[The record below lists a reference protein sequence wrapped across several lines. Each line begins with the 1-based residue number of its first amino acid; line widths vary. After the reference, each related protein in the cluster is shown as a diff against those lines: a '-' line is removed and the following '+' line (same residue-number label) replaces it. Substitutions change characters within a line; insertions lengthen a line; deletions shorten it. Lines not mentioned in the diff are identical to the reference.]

1 VESRA
6 ALPSEGWSGAI
17 LYRAGPALA
26 GIAALIAVLAA
37 ALVPV
42 GAWRPAVAMPLLLV
56 GLLAIAVLL
65 PRVPTRPVP
74 VWTALTS
81 LAVAVGHGCWAAATH
96 AEHLVLRR
104 DAGSY
109 ALYAQWIATRHGLP
123 IDPQAGLFGGAA
135 AVADPAFTFG
145 SPAYYQVADA
155 AGGVEVVPQFLLG
168 APALYSIGYWLD
180 GWSGL
185 LVAPAVV
192 SAAALLAVAGLTAR
206 LTGPRAAPLAIAVLA
221 LTQPVLHAARST
233 YSEPA
238 ALLLVAAAAA
248 LLVDA
253 CSGTAP
259 NRTRALAAAAGAGF
273 GLAGLVRVDALREVL
288 LLAPVAAVLAL
299 RGPAGGRQSA
309 ARPLLVGAGLATL
322 LAAVP
327 ALGLSRPY
335 LTDIAGSLLPL
346 VVLGVLLAVGSLL
359 AVRLGTRSS
368 RPPRNLGSDPRVR
381 GVGGDHGW
389 GAPAVWLPKVWA
401 PAVWLPAGLLLA
413 VSVLA
418 SRPLWQVVRQ
428 SPRDPGSRVV
438 AGLQRL
444 QGLPIDGGRTYAEH
458 SVGWLSWYVGPV
470 TLLAAVGTLAVLA
483 RRAGR
488 WWSSGSSVVPA
499 WLPPTVIGVGS
510 AVLTLYR
517 PGITPDH
524 PWADRR
530 LVPVLLPVVVL
541 AAVAGLARVTALAR
555 ARWSAG
561 LFAAVPAVGV
571 VALLVP
577 AWLGTAGVATA
588 RTEQGQLAAAR
599 AVCAR
604 LGSGDVV
611 VGLDTRARNEWPQL
625 IRGLCGRPAASFAG
639 PPDQLPAAVPR
650 VLARIRA
657 AGGRPV
663 LIAANSPAALTDL
676 GLTAVPVV
684 ALDSAE
690 DQRYLTRRPDGVQRL
705 DVDLWLARP

>member
-1 VESRA
+1 MESRA
-6 ALPSEGWSGAI
+6 ALPFERWSGAI
-17 LYRAGPALA
+17 LYRAGPGLA
-26 GIAALIAVLAA
+26 GAAALTAVLAA

-42 GAWRPAVAMPLLLV
+42 GAWRPEVAAPLLLI
-56 GLLAIAVLL
+56 GLAAIAVLL

-74 VWTALTS
+74 VWTALAS
-81 LAVAVGHGCWAAATH
+81 LAVAVGHGWWAAATH

-135 AVADPAFTFG
+135 AVADPAFTFA

-168 APALYSIGYWLD
+168 APALYSVGYWLD

-206 LTGPRAAPLAIAVLA
+206 LTGPRAAPVAAALLA

-259 NRTRALAAAAGAGF
+259 DRTRALAAAAGAGF

-299 RGPAGGRQSA
+299 RGPAVGRRSA

-322 LAAVP
+322 LAAIAAV
-327 ALGLSRPY
+327 GLSRPY
-335 LTDIAGSLLPL
+335 LADIGGSLLPL
-346 VVLGVLLAVGSLL
+346 VVLGVLLAAGSLL
-359 AVRLGTRSS
+359 AVRLGTRSA
-368 RPPRNLGSDPRVR
+368 RPSRNLASGPRVR
-381 GVGGDHGW
+381 GVSGDHGR
-389 GAPAVWLPKVWA
+389 GAPRSWLPAVWL

-413 VSVLA
+413 VAALA

-444 QGLPIDGGRTYAEH
+444 QALPIDGGRTYAEH
-458 SVGWLSWYVGPV
+458 SVGWLGWYVGPV
-470 TLLAAVGTLAVLA
+470 TLLAAVGTLVVLA
-483 RRAGR
+483 RRAGQ

-499 WLPPTVIGVGS
+499 WLPPTVVGVGS

-555 ARWSAG
+555 ARRSAG

-604 LGSGDVV
+604 LRPGEVV

-625 IRGLCGRPAASFAG
+625 IRGICGRPAGSFAG
-639 PPDQLPAAVPR
+639 PPDRLPSAVPR

-676 GLTAVPVV
+676 GLTAVPVL
-684 ALDSAE
+684 ALDSTE